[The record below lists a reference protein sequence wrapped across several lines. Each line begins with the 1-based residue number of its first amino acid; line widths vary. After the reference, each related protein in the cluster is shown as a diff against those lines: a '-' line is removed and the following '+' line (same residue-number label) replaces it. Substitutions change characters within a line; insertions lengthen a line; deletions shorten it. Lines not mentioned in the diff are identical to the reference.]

1 MPRILITSALPY
13 INGVKHLGTLAGS
26 MLPADVYARFQR
38 ARGRETLYICATD
51 EHGTPTEL
59 AAAAAGQD
67 PAAFCAEQHQVQHDL
82 GRRFGLSWDHF
93 GRSSSPQNHRLTQ
106 RFAQTLWEHG
116 FLEER
121 VTQQVYS
128 NADQRFLPDRYV
140 IGTCPHC
147 GYGAARGDQCE
158 NCTRVLDPADLIN
171 PRSAVSGSTDIE
183 IRGSKHL
190 FLRQSLFSDRL
201 REWIQDK
208 QYPRGMPPGRTNVV
222 GQQTQPI
229 SYPNTWPL
237 LVTSIALKWLD
248 EGLQDR
254 GITRDLEWG
263 VPVNAFEWGPNP
275 EGATPDIEGL
285 AGKVF
290 YVWFDAPIEY
300 IAATWEWADAEASE
314 AGRDPPADAV
324 WERWWRGRAAA
335 DVSYVEFMG
344 KDNVPFHTVGFP
356 CTLIGVN
363 ERRGADGAWTP
374 ANPEPWKLVDRLKGF
389 NWLDY
394 YGGKF
399 STSQQRGVFM
409 DHALE
414 LLPPD
419 YWRWWVSANAPEGS
433 DATFTWEQF
442 QAQVNADLAD
452 VLGNFVNRILKFTE
466 SRFEGVVPDGG
477 EPGELEAR
485 LYADVTAKLAE
496 LTGLMEDIELRKSAQ
511 ALRQLWVLGNGYLTE
526 AAPWTAVKTDR
537 DRAAVAV
544 RTGLNLVALFAKVCE
559 PFIPFAAETIAGA
572 VGEGFPGR
580 WPEGEGAA
588 LLQILEPGRPVKAP
602 EVLFRK
608 VEDGQVAEWLA
619 RFGGPE
625 PVEA

>member
-1 MPRILITSALPY
+1 MTRILITSALPY
-13 INGVKHLGTLAGS
+13 INGIKHLGTLAGS
-26 MLPADVYARFQR
+26 MLPADVFARFQR
-38 ARGRETLYICATD
+38 SLGRETLYLCATD

-59 AAAAAGQD
+59 AAAEAGMS
-67 PAAFCAEQHQVQHDL
+67 PAAFCDEQHEIQHRL
-82 GRRFGLSWDHF
+82 GRAFGLSWDHF
-93 GRSSSPQNHRLTQ
+93 GRSSSVQNRRVTQ
-106 RFAQTLWEHG
+106 MFAQTLWEQG
-116 FLEER
+116 FIEER

-128 NADQRFLPDRYV
+128 NADKRFLPDRYV

-147 GYGAARGDQCE
+147 GYEAARGDQCE
-158 NCTRVLDPADLIN
+158 NCTRVLDPADLIK
-171 PRSAVSGSTDIE
+171 PRSAVSGSPDIE
-183 IRGSKHL
+183 IRPSKHL
-190 FLRQSLFSDRL
+190 FLRQSLFAERL
-201 REWIQDK
+201 RAWIEGKKGD
-208 QYPRGMPPGRTNVV
+208 
-222 GQQTQPI
+222 
-229 SYPNTWPL
+229 WPL

-263 VPVNAFEWGPNP
+263 VPVNAADWGANP
-275 EGATPDIEGL
+275 DGQKPDVEGL

-300 IAATWEWADAEASE
+300 IAATWEWADAK
-314 AGRDPPADAV
+314 AGGQAQDAD
-324 WERWWRGRAAA
+324 WQRWWRGEAAS
-335 DVSYVEFMG
+335 DVTYVEFMG

-363 ERRGADGAWTP
+363 ERFDGKAWSP
-374 ANPEPWKLVDRLKGF
+374 ASNAPWKLVDRLKGF

-399 STSQQRGVFM
+399 STSQKRGVFM

-419 YWRWWVSANAPEGS
+419 YWRWWVTANTPETS

-477 EPGELEAR
+477 EDGPLEAKLR
-485 LYADVTAKLAE
+485 ADVEAKLAE
-496 LTGLMEDIELRKSAQ
+496 LTELMEAMEFRKSAT
-511 ALRQLWVLGNGYLTE
+511 ALRQLWVLGNQYLTE
-526 AAPWTAVKTDR
+526 AAPWTAIKTDR

-544 RTGLNLVALFAKVCE
+544 RTGLNLVALFAKVSE
-559 PFIPFAAETIAGA
+559 PFIPFACEKIAEG
-572 VGEGFPGR
+572 VGEAFPGR
-580 WPEGEGAA
+580 WPKAGEALAA
-588 LLQILEPGRPVKAP
+588 LEPGQTVKAP

-608 VEDGQVAEWLA
+608 VEDAQVAEWVE
-619 RFGGPE
+619 RFGGA
-625 PVEA
+625 EA

>member
-1 MPRILITSALPY
+1 MSRILITSALPY
-13 INGVKHLGTLAGS
+13 INGIKHLGTLAGS

-38 ARGRETLYICATD
+38 SRGCETLYICATD

-59 AAAAAGQD
+59 AAAEKGQD
-67 PAAFCAEQHQVQHDL
+67 PATFCAEQHQVQHDL
-82 GRRFGLSWDHF
+82 GRAFGLSWDHF

-106 RFAQTLWEHG
+106 RFAEALWESG
-116 FLEER
+116 FIEER

-128 NADQRFLPDRYV
+128 NADKRFLPDRYV

-147 GYGAARGDQCE
+147 GYEAARGDQCE
-158 NCTRVLDPADLIN
+158 NCTRVLDPADLLH
-171 PRSAVSGSTDIE
+171 PRSAISGSTDIE

-190 FLRQSLFSDRL
+190 FLRQSLFSQKLRAWIEEKRDR
-201 REWIQDK
+201 
-208 QYPRGMPPGRTNVV
+208 
-222 GQQTQPI
+222 
-229 SYPNTWPL
+229 WPL

-275 EGATPDIEGL
+275 DGQVPDIEGL

-300 IAATWEWADAEASE
+300 IAATWEWADARAAEEGRGSADEAE
-314 AGRDPPADAV
+314 
-324 WERWWRGRAAA
+324 WERWWREPAAA
-335 DVSYVEFMG
+335 DVTYVQFMG

-356 CTLIGVN
+356 CTLIGLN
-363 ERRGADGAWTP
+363 EKRDAGGAWSP
-374 ANPEPWKLVDRLKGF
+374 ASNAPWKLVDQLKGF

-399 STSQQRGVFM
+399 STSQNRGVFM
-409 DHALE
+409 DQALE
-414 LLPPD
+414 ILPAD
-419 YWRWWVSANAPEGS
+419 YWRWWITANTPETS

-466 SRFEGVVPDGG
+466 TRFEGVVPAGGGDG
-477 EPGELEAR
+477 PLEFK
-485 LYADVTAKLAE
+485 LHKDVLAKLRE
-496 LTGLMEDIELRKSAQ
+496 LTEHLENREFRKATA

-526 AAPWTAVKTDR
+526 AAPWTALKTDPE
-537 DRAAVAV
+537 RAAVAV
-544 RTGLNLVALFAKVCE
+544 RTGLNLVALFAKVAE
-559 PFIPFAAETIAGA
+559 PFIPFAAETIALA
-572 VGEGFPGR
+572 VGEPFPGK
-580 WPEGEGAA
+580 WPNLDGEGV
-588 LLQILEPGRPVKAP
+588 LDILPLGRAVKAP

-608 VEDGQVAEWLA
+608 IEDAQTAEWRE

-625 PVEA
+625 A